1 VLMPVVPSA
10 GHGALT
16 SMVVGHDRADIP
28 EMAYGTSYPHAWR
41 RITQVNDVLR
51 QAPMFASLDDAE
63 ASALR
68 AMMHEV
74 RLHRGEA
81 LFREG
86 DAGDELYVVIDG
98 KVKMGRTSSDGREN
112 LLSVL
117 GPGQMFGE
125 LSLFDPGPRSS
136 TVTAVTDS
144 LLLALGQ
151 EQLRQ
156 WLSGRP
162 EVALG
167 LLLQLAS
174 RLRGLTDQVADLVF
188 SDVPGRVAKALL
200 DLARRFGK
208 SSDGVMHV
216 HHDLTQEELAQ
227 LVGASRE
234 TVNKALADF
243 AHRGWIRLEQRAV
256 VILDVE
262 RLSHRAR

>member
-1 VLMPVVPSA
+1 
-10 GHGALT
+10 
-16 SMVVGHDRADIP
+16 
-28 EMAYGTSYPHAWR
+28 
-41 RITQVNDVLR
+41 VNDVLR

-63 ASALR
+63 ATALR
-68 AMMHEV
+68 STMHAV
-74 RLHRGEA
+74 RLRRGEV

-136 TVTAVTDS
+136 TVTAVTDAD
-144 LLLALGQ
+144 LLALGQ
-151 EQLRQ
+151 DQLLS
-156 WLSGRP
+156 WLTGRP
-162 EVALG
+162 EVARG

-174 RLRGLTDQVADLVF
+174 RLRGLNDQVADLVF

-208 SSDGVMHV
+208 PSDGSVHV

-243 AHRGWIRLEQRAV
+243 VHRGWIRLEQRAV
-256 VILDVE
+256 VILDVD
-262 RLSHRAR
+262 RLTNRAR

>member
-1 VLMPVVPSA
+1 MLAA
-10 GHGALT
+10 G
-16 SMVVGHDRADIP
+16 
-28 EMAYGTSYPHAWR
+28 E
-41 RITQVNDVLR
+41 RITPVNDVLR

-63 ASALR
+63 ATALR
-68 AMMHEV
+68 STMHAV
-74 RLHRGEA
+74 RLRRGEV

-136 TVTAVTDS
+136 TVTAVTDAD
-144 LLLALGQ
+144 LLALGQ
-151 EQLRQ
+151 DQLLS
-156 WLSGRP
+156 WLTGRP
-162 EVALG
+162 EVARG

-174 RLRGLTDQVADLVF
+174 RLRGLNDQVADLVF

-208 SSDGVMHV
+208 PSDGSVHV

-243 AHRGWIRLEQRAV
+243 VHRGWIRLEQRAV
-256 VILDVE
+256 VILDVD
-262 RLSHRAR
+262 RLTNRAR

>member
-1 VLMPVVPSA
+1 M
-10 GHGALT
+10 
-16 SMVVGHDRADIP
+16 
-28 EMAYGTSYPHAWR
+28 
-41 RITQVNDVLR
+41 NDVLR

-63 ASALR
+63 ATALR
-68 AMMHEV
+68 SMMHEV
-74 RLHRGEA
+74 KLRRGEA

-136 TVTAVTDS
+136 TVTAVTDAV
-144 LLLALGQ
+144 LLALGQ
-151 EQLRQ
+151 DQLMS
-156 WLSGRP
+156 WLTGRP
-162 EVALG
+162 EVARG

-174 RLRGLTDQVADLVF
+174 RLRGLNDQVADLVF

-208 SSDGVMHV
+208 LADGSVHV

-243 AHRGWIRLEQRAV
+243 VHRGWIRLEQRAV
-256 VILDVE
+256 VILDIE
-262 RLSHRAR
+262 RLNNRAR